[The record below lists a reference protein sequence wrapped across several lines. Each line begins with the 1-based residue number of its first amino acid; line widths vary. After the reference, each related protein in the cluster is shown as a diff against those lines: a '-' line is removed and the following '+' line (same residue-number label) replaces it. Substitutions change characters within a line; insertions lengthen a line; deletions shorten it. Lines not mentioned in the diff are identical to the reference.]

1 MLKDI
6 LCRPAPQRRSTGFRS
21 RRGDALD
28 GRGTWL
34 YLHAMNPSSD
44 APQARF
50 YQSQGLRL
58 HYTDW
63 GNAAAPALLLVHGGL
78 DHSRS
83 WDDLARALRSTFH
96 VIAPDLRGHG
106 DSAWAV
112 GSSYSLADHV
122 YDLTCLAKSASLE
135 KFAIVGHS
143 MGGMVSLTYAG
154 AFPEKVSRLV
164 VLDGVTNFPARKIK
178 PVELRIADWVG
189 DLDKTA
195 QRRIHRYPS
204 VADGADRMLARNA
217 RLTREQ
223 AMHLA
228 THALK
233 QNAAGELIWKF
244 DPYLRAR
251 APYRLSLEDHIGLW
265 SRIACPTLLVAG
277 SESFLPD
284 PETAGVLGHF
294 RQAELVKIAGAGHW
308 LQHDQPEAVL
318 GVLRTFLDA
327 AARTEPAMSG
337 PTA

>member
-1 MLKDI
+1 
-6 LCRPAPQRRSTGFRS
+6 
-21 RRGDALD
+21 
-28 GRGTWL
+28 
-34 YLHAMNPSSD
+34 MNPASD
-44 APQARF
+44 APQPRF

-58 HYTDW
+58 HYSDW
-63 GNAAAPALLLVHGGL
+63 GNASAPPLLLVHGGL

-83 WDDLARALRSTFH
+83 WDHVARALRPDFH

-106 DSAWAV
+106 DSDWAR

-122 YDLTCLAKSASLE
+122 YDLACLVKAEGLE
-135 KFAIVGHS
+135 DVAIVGHS

-154 AFPEKVSRLV
+154 AFPEKVSRLA
-164 VLDGVTNFPARKIK
+164 VLDGVTNFPARKVK
-178 PVELRIADWVG
+178 PIEARIADWVG

-195 QRRIHRYPS
+195 QRKTQRYAS
-204 VADGADRMLARNA
+204 VADGADRMLGRNA

-233 QNAAGELIWKF
+233 RDADGGYTWKF

-251 APYRLSLEDHIGLW
+251 APYRLSLQDNIALW

-277 SESFLPD
+277 GESFLPD

-294 RQAELVKIAGAGHW
+294 RRAELVKIEGAGHW
-308 LQHDQPEAVL
+308 VQHDRPAEIIDAL
-318 GVLRTFLDA
+318 ETFLEAPVGAEA
-327 AARTEPAMSG
+327 AVAG
-337 PTA
+337 PSPVA

>member
-1 MLKDI
+1 MT
-6 LCRPAPQRRSTGFRS
+6 A
-21 RRGDALD
+21 A
-28 GRGTWL
+28 
-34 YLHAMNPSSD
+34 SD
-44 APQARF
+44 APEARY

-63 GNAAAPALLLVHGGL
+63 GNGSAPPLLLVHGGL
-78 DHSRS
+78 DQSRS
-83 WDDLARALRSTFH
+83 WDAVARALRARFH

-106 DSAWAV
+106 DSDWAT

-122 YDLTCLAKSASLE
+122 YDLTCLVKSAGLE
-135 KFAIVGHS
+135 QVAIVSHS

-154 AFPEKVSRLV
+154 AFPEKVSRLA
-164 VLDGVTNFPARKIK
+164 VLDGVTNFPARRVK
-178 PVELRIADWVG
+178 PIDARIAEWVG

-195 QRRIHRYPS
+195 QRKIHRYPS
-204 VADGADRMLARNA
+204 VADGADRILARNA

-233 QNAAGELIWKF
+233 QDADGEYSWKF

-251 APYRLSLEDHIGLW
+251 APYRLSLEDNIALW

-284 PETAGVLGHF
+284 PGTAGVLSHF
-294 RQAELVKIAGAGHW
+294 RQAELVKIEGAGHW
-308 LQHDQPEAVL
+308 LQHDKTEHVI
-318 GVLRTFLDA
+318 GVLKPFLEGSAQSASSA
-327 AARTEPAMSG
+327 AAASAVSHPSAAA
-337 PTA
+337 P